1 MKKMEVIV
9 LTYDT
14 KRPNKQYIS
23 GIMMITVIF
32 GCWCTSLRHF
42 FWNNIHDFNQ
52 PRCNGWISQPQPETA
67 VANTPYGSYVTTTY
81 VSYANIA
88 PAGGVLA
95 FVSFIFI
102 IAFVLMFMYSS
113 GLIYVGANK
122 VKYGAVEGITC
133 T

>member
-1 MKKMEVIV
+1 LGVGVHRLDIF
-9 LTYDT
+9 
-14 KRPNKQYIS
+14 S
-23 GIMMITVIF
+23 GIVFAILLSIGVMA
-32 GCWCTSLRHF
+32 GLAK
-42 FWNNIHDFNQ
+42 
-52 PRCNGWISQPQPETA
+52 PQPTT
-67 VANTPYGSYVTTTY
+67 VVVNTPYGSYVTTTY
-81 VSYANIA
+81 VSFVNIA
-88 PAGGVLA
+88 PAGGVLV

>member
-1 MKKMEVIV
+1 MAGLAK
-9 LTYDT
+9 
-14 KRPNKQYIS
+14 
-23 GIMMITVIF
+23 
-32 GCWCTSLRHF
+32 
-42 FWNNIHDFNQ
+42 
-52 PRCNGWISQPQPETA
+52 PQPTTV
-67 VANTPYGSYVTTTY
+67 VANMPYGSYVTTTY
-81 VSYANIA
+81 VSNANIA
-88 PAGGVLA
+88 PAGGVLV